1 MRFKGLFVPQ
11 TAAEAVEAFQKANGE
26 AFYVNGGTDVMVVAR
41 EKDRFDGKLGI
52 DLSNLSELKTIRDEG
67 DSLVI
72 GAGCTHSQ
80 IAASLP
86 VRRYAGVLAAAS
98 SEVGSPQIRN
108 RGTIGGN
115 IANASPAADTL
126 GPLALLNARLTL
138 LGPQGTRELPLC
150 EVITAPY
157 RNALL
162 PGELIT
168 AVRIDKLDCT
178 QKFFKLGRRR
188 ALAISRLTVSVAGR
202 VENGKIAELRVAL
215 GSAFPRPM
223 RFPEITDVAVGQTPT
238 PELLRH
244 VAEATAA
251 KLPEIAGIRAS
262 TLYKQPVSQ
271 KLLERL
277 LGEVFEVKLDG

>member
-26 AFYVNGGTDVMVVAR
+26 VFYVNGGTDVMVVAR

-80 IAASLP
+80 IAASLL

>member
-1 MRFKGLFVPQ
+1 MRPFDFYAPTTV
-11 TAAEAVEAFQKANGE
+11 VEALTLLDQYKDSVACI
-26 AFYVNGGTDVMVVAR
+26 AGGTDLTLELNEWKAQPAVV
-41 EKDRFDGKLGI
+41 I
-52 DLSNLSELKTIRDEG
+52 DLKKLKELDYIKVENGIVR
-67 DSLVI
+67 I
-72 GAGCTHSQ
+72 GALTSHAEV
-80 IAASLP
+80 AANDIIRENVHILYDAC
-86 VRRYAGVLAAAS
+86 RQ
-98 SEVGSPQIRN
+98 VGSPQIRN

-223 RFPEITDVAVGQTPT
+223 RFPEITDAAVGQTPT